1 MKTLSSQLQSHL
13 QGSLTT
19 LAWLWKVT
27 RQDSTVFGFTDHDQ
41 DIVLSGITYSASSGV
56 AASTLQL
63 KAGANVDN
71 SEVSGMLDSAA
82 ITDAD
87 ILAGLWDGATVLVSI
102 CNWADL
108 TQGSMT
114 LTSGTMGNVTLGGVS
129 YKTEVRSL
137 GQALQQTVGRTMRR
151 QCDANLGDI
160 RCGVNMVAY
169 TVTGSVTTVTDQQ
182 TLSVTAIPPGA
193 SATITGTV
201 TGTAGAP
208 ASQTIR
214 QIFVP
219 SVAPDRLGG
228 TFTWTSGSNNGQA
241 STVNSS
247 DPGALSLSTVMTH
260 DIAVGDAYS
269 ITDSYT
275 GGGVISWTSGLNN
288 GLKGET
294 KTATS
299 GVITLALPM
308 PYTIAAGDTYSVTS
322 GCDKNRTTC
331 SGTFNNVTRFRGFPD
346 IPGVDAI
353 HLYPNANG

>member
-41 DIVLSGITYSASSGV
+41 DITLSGVTYSASSGV

-87 ILAGLWDGATVLVSI
+87 ILAGLWDGATVLISI

-108 TQGSMT
+108 TQGVVIIQT
-114 LTSGTMGNVTLGGVS
+114 GTIGNISFGGIG
-129 YKTEVRSL
+129 YKAEIRSI

-151 QCDANLGDI
+151 QCDANLGDT
-160 RCGVNMVAY
+160 RCGVNLTPF
-169 TVTGSVTTVTDQQ
+169 TVTGSVTTVTDRL
-182 TLSVTAIPPGA
+182 TLSVTAVPPGVT
-193 SATITGTV
+193 ATITGTV
-201 TGTAGAP
+201 AGTAGAVG
-208 ASQTIR
+208 SQTIR
-214 QIFVP
+214 QIFAP
-219 SVAPDRLGG
+219 SAFPDRLGG
-228 TFTWTSGSNNGQA
+228 SFVWTGGSNSGQT

-247 DPGALSLSTVMTH
+247 DPGAISLSTVMTQ
-260 DIAVGDAYS
+260 DIAIGDAYS

-275 GGGVISWTSGLNN
+275 GGGIITWTSGLNN
-288 GLKGET
+288 GLSGET

-308 PYTIAAGDTYSVTS
+308 PYAVAPGDAYSVVS
-322 GCDKNRTTC
+322 GCDKNRSTC
-331 SGTFNNVTRFRGFPD
+331 IGTFNNINRFRGFPD
-346 IPGVDAI
+346 IPGVDAT
-353 HLYPNANG
+353 HMYPNATG